1 MFARTPGGVALFAA
15 LGRHWLGVRHLP
27 SCERLSRHFP
37 RQQPGGGDT
46 PGVAMAPVAFAG
58 AIIPGVARFIV
69 VLSAHADV
77 FGVGIT
83 VVVGSMLVP
92 PSCATTGCIVPGGG
106 AAGICGV
113 ESGKAAPLLGG
124 PPGVELHVVAEEL
137 PIGLIGAMLPVVVTR
152 IGGIVPNGET
162 EVIAAAGAIVD
173 DVVIVVVPSID
184 VLLGTDDDI
193 GTGTGVKEGCGT
205 DGKAGGGGAGMV
217 EPAKTV
223 AADVSGCWENVSGAT
238 ALPVVGEVLGGS
250 AEIVG
255 AADTDGIVAAVPAI
269 ADMEATGTGDVPG
282 AIWPV
287 GEAQVTTVPGV
298 AASEAGGTGASVV
311 SGAPGSVVA
320 ENGLGP
326 LSGEVRIVP
335 GVDESPIAVVPMVET
350 CARLASHPP
359 SRATATSSKRRIRFS
374 AQI

>member
-1 MFARTPGGVALFAA
+1 
-15 LGRHWLGVRHLP
+15 
-27 SCERLSRHFP
+27 
-37 RQQPGGGDT
+37 
-46 PGVAMAPVAFAG
+46 MAPVAFAG

-83 VVVGSMLVP
+83 AMVGSMLVP
-92 PSCATTGCIVPGGG
+92 PSCATTGCMVPGG
-106 AAGICGV
+106 AATGICGV

-124 PPGVELHVVAEEL
+124 PPGVELHTVVDGL
-137 PIGLIGAMLPVVVTR
+137 PSGVIGEMLPVVVGTIDVGMLR
-152 IGGIVPNGET
+152 NGEPGIDVVT
-162 EVIAAAGAIVD
+162 ALGTVD
-173 DVVIVVVPSID
+173 DV
-184 VLLGTDDDI
+184 
-193 GTGTGVKEGCGT
+193 GTGTKVKEGGGGDGT
-205 DGKAGGGGAGMV
+205 VGGGGAGIV
-217 EPAKTV
+217 ESAKTV

-238 ALPVVGEVLGGS
+238 ALPVAGEVLGGS

-269 ADMEATGTGDVPG
+269 ADMEASGTGGVPG

-298 AASEAGGTGASVV
+298 VGSEAGGSGASVV
-311 SGAPGSVVA
+311 SGVPGSVVA